1 MANFK
6 VISLNCHGFN
16 IGTAQYLRRICL
28 NTDVIL
34 LQETWLSDVN
44 CSRISDEFSDFVL
57 YHNSAMEDRMAS
69 GIRRGRPFGGTAIL
83 VHKRLNKYCH
93 KICTYNAAVCTVECQ
108 IKGYSLVLGSIY
120 MPCDDGSQEHVDD
133 YEAGFIFR
141 EQNLLCQLFQ
151 KLLTSFLHSR
161 SYKSS
166 FNPVS
171 ASIIACL
178 IACL

>member
-120 MPCDDGSQEHVDD
+120 MPCDDGSQEHADD
-133 YEAGFIFR
+133 YEAAVGVLQCVLDRHLGSFFCFR
-141 EQNLLCQLFQ
+141 WRF
-151 KLLTSFLHSR
+151 
-161 SYKSS
+161 
-166 FNPVS
+166 
-171 ASIIACL
+171 
-178 IACL
+178 